1 MIRRQCRFGCLST
14 GWLVGPKVLVYFL
27 VERVSA
33 EQRCWTKGLRAFR
46 WVVAIFSAYN
56 VPRHKSLAKCPY
68 MLASEPA
75 QVLAWTEETLR
86 VLCYFFAHACLTS
99 PLTNGDCGNWIFWS
113 AHPGPAKREAR
124 LPSRT
129 LDKVR
134 SSRTD
139 YTAREDRRGRRAC
152 FCCGGSVAM
161 NSRRRDLR
169 LSAHFGRF
177 RLFGSTGSRAL
188 LGWTL
193 SCVVAFLVGRLL
205 STTSSPRT

>member
-1 MIRRQCRFGCLST
+1 MPNN
-14 GWLVGPKVLVYFL
+14 VV
-27 VERVSA
+27 
-33 EQRCWTKGLRAFR
+33 GLRDF
-46 WVVAIFSAYN
+46 VLFGGSSLSF
-56 VPRHKSLAKCPY
+56 PRITFHGTRASPSVLLY